1 MISKTKVFLIS
12 LILLASCVTKSYE
25 DLRSQNRF
33 NISKIK
39 IGNSLSEVVKIM
51 GIEKADGDISG
62 YQGEV
67 VMNPYKTEN
76 LTHSGKP
83 YLIYY
88 YYTEK
93 IGDKSWETGVTP
105 IIFVNEKVIG
115 IGWRSM
121 ENLGLESASKT
132 FKVR

>member
-1 MISKTKVFLIS
+1 M
-12 LILLASCVTKSYE
+12 LILLASCVTKTYE

-39 IGNSLSEVVKIM
+39 TNYSLSEVITIM
-51 GIEKADGDISG
+51 GAEKADGDISG
-62 YQGEV
+62 AVGEV

-76 LTHSGKP
+76 IPHNGKS
-83 YLIYY
+83 YLVYY
-88 YYTEK
+88 YYTER

-105 IIFVNEKVIG
+105 IIFINEKVVG

-121 ENLGLESASKT
+121 ENLGLESPSKT